1 MYDLILKN
9 GLIVDGSGSAPYIG
23 DVAIR
28 DGKIAAV
35 GGVITDAKECIDA
48 SGLAVTPGFIDSHSH
63 SDGSILRFPQQK
75 EKLEQG
81 ITTAVA
87 GQCGSSPAPSTK
99 TGTLRTFGD
108 FFAEASAVPLGCN
121 QIVYVGHGAIRKSV
135 MGNVDAVPTAEQLEQ
150 MKALLRDAMEHG
162 ALGLSFGLMYNPG
175 CYSKTDELVE
185 LAKVVA
191 EYDGI
196 ISSHIRNEGD
206 FVEEALE
213 EFLHVLRQAKVRG
226 VYSHHKACGKRN
238 HGKVHKTM
246 AMLEKAREEGIAVWC
261 DAYPYI
267 ASSTSLAASFVD
279 KAYRSGKPE
288 EMVAALSDP
297 EIRKQLIGAIHDR
310 WGEDL
315 SWVLVTNCP
324 GVSEYNGYDVG
335 QIAQM
340 RGTTHAD
347 AALDLVRLSPQ
358 KNSGCFFSMSEEDM
372 KFVLAHPVTMVC
384 TDSGV
389 SSGLNICHPRLRGSF
404 PRALGRYAREAGIT
418 SLEEMIRKM
427 TSLPASVYRIAGK
440 GLLKIGM
447 DADICVF
454 DPKTIRDNAE
464 FMKPLLPNAG
474 LSYVFVGGKL
484 AVRDGE
490 VTGEHAGRLLPAT
503 KG

>member
-1 MYDLILKN
+1 MYDLIIRN
-9 GLIVDGSGSAPYIG
+9 GLVVDGSGSAPYIG

-63 SDGSILRFPQQK
+63 SDGSMLRFPQQK

-279 KAYRSGKPE
+279 KIYRAGKPE
-288 EMVAALSDP
+288 DMAAALADP
-297 EIRKQLIGAIHDR
+297 VIRQQQLRAIGER
-310 WGEDL
+310 WGDDL

-324 GVSEYNGYDVG
+324 KASEYNGYDLG
-335 QIAQM
+335 QIAKM
-340 RGTTHAD
+340 RGTTHAE
-347 AALDLVRLSPQ
+347 AALDLVQLSPE
-358 KNSGCFFSMSEEDM
+358 KNSGCFFSVAHEDM
-372 KFVLAHPVTMVC
+372 KFVLSHPLTMIC

-389 SSGLNICHPRLRGSF
+389 SSGLRMFHPRLRGSF
-404 PRALGRYAREAGIT
+404 PRALGKYVREEGIV

-427 TSLPASVYRIAGK
+427 TSLPASVYRLANK
-440 GLLKIGM
+440 GVLRVGA

-454 DPKTIRDNAE
+454 DPKIIRDTAE
-464 FMKPLLPNAG
+464 FMKPSLPNVG